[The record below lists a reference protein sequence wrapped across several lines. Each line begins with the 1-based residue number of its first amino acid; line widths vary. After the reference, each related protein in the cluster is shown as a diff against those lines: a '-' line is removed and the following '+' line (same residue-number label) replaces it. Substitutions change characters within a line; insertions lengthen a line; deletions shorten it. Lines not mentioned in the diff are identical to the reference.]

1 MDQANRAKK
10 ETALRAEA
18 KDRKRER
25 QRGNWS
31 RQYKHVPKRG
41 AREREID
48 TIGVL

>member
-25 QRGNWS
+25 EAER
-31 RQYKHVPKRG
+31 KLVPP
-41 AREREID
+41 I
-48 TIGVL
+48 